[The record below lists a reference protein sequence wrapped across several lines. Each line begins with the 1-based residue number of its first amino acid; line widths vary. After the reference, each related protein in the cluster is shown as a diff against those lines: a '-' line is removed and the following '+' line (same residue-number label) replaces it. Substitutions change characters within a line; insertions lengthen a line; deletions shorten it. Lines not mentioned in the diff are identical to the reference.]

1 MKSEPSLPATPK
13 TEATETRSQAYYD
26 EFSQHYDDRRGGN
39 VPGGY
44 HDMLDQLETD
54 FVRRFAV
61 DRDLLEV
68 GCGTGLLLERFASF
82 ARRAK
87 GIDLSE
93 GMLSH
98 ARARGLDVVQGSAT
112 ALPFADESFDV
123 ACSFKV
129 LAHIPDIRTAL
140 SEMTRVVRPGGL
152 VIGEFYNPRS
162 LRAVA
167 KRAAGYR
174 KIGRSFTEEAVHTR
188 FDSPEDIA
196 SLMPAN
202 TKLVAARG
210 IRIVTPFAKALEL
223 PLLGPLMFDL
233 EMRLADTAFSR
244 FAGFYAVAY
253 EKMR

>member
-1 MKSEPSLPATPK
+1 MNSESASTPK
-13 TEATETRSQAYYD
+13 DEARSQAYYD
-26 EFSQHYDDRRGGN
+26 EFSTHYDDRRGGN

-68 GCGTGLLLERFASF
+68 GCGTGLLLERFAQF
-82 ARRAK
+82 AKTAK

-112 ALPFADESFDV
+112 DLPFADNTFDV

-129 LAHIPDIRTAL
+129 LAHIPDIEKAL

-162 LRAVA
+162 LRALA
-167 KRAAGYR
+167 KRAAGAR

-188 FDSPEDIA
+188 FDSPEDIDK
-196 SLMPAN
+196 LMPRN
-202 TKLVAARG
+202 TRLVASRG
-210 IRIVTPFAKALEL
+210 IRILTPFAKALEI
-223 PLLGPLMFDL
+223 PFFGPALFDL
-233 EMRLADTAFSR
+233 EMRLADTSFAR

-253 EKMR
+253 EKIA